1 MTTLV
6 QAEKV
11 NQTTMVK
18 FRYFVELTKPRIT
31 VMVLITVGI
40 AGYVAAPGQ
49 ATVPQIINA
58 IIGTLFIAASGAASN
73 MYVERYTDFLM
84 SRTAK
89 RPLPAHKLTSNEVA
103 IFGAI
108 TLGAG
113 ISFLFLQVS
122 ILAAILGLTTW
133 VLYVLVYTPMKVKT
147 WTNTIVGAI
156 AGAMPILIGA
166 AATTNFL
173 NFQSWMFF
181 GVLFFWQF
189 PHFMAI
195 AWMFRKDYEKSNL
208 VMLTVTDKSGRQ
220 SGWLAVGTAI
230 AMYFVCLP
238 LVINIEGF
246 SSQLVFIVIS
256 TSLCTM
262 YLLPSLAYLKNR
274 NDQTAKK
281 LLRASIIFL
290 PLFMIT
296 LACCQ

>member
-166 AATTNFL
+166 AATINFL